1 MSAVLSVMKELE
13 PEYIKIRRYL
23 HQHPELSYNEVNT
36 TEFIKQELTKYG
48 IEVFNNGKFT
58 GVIGVLKGFAPGTT
72 IALRADIDAL
82 PVKENTGL
90 DFASVNEGCCHACGH
105 DLHMTTLLAA
115 ARLLSKYRHQLQ
127 GTVKFFFQPAEEKLG
142 GSETIINN
150 GFLEDVDAIFGIH
163 TWPDVPGGSIG
174 IKKGPMMA
182 GSDSFKITITAP
194 GGHAAHPHKTPD
206 PIAAAAYMI
215 TQLQTIVA
223 RELNPLD
230 SAVITVGKMT
240 AGTAAN
246 IIPSEVVLEGSM
258 RYLLPE
264 TRKKIHESIKRI
276 AEGTALSLR
285 VQAETEIISGCG
297 PVIGTDELVDMVE
310 LSAGKL
316 LGTDKISILPAA
328 SMGSEDFSAY
338 LAKKPGAFFR
348 IGTGTDNPNSHLALH
363 NGKLLFSED
372 AIAAG
377 AVTLCGVAFL
387 FTGSDFSVLE

>member
-1 MSAVLSVMKELE
+1 MSAIQKMMQELE

-23 HQHPELSYNEVNT
+23 HQHPELSFQEENT
-36 TEFIKQELTKYG
+36 TKFIKDELNKYG
-48 IEVFNNGKFT
+48 IEVYDNKGFT
-58 GVIGVLKGFAPGTT
+58 GAVGILHGAMPGKT

-90 DFASVNEGCCHACGH
+90 EFASVNEGCCHACGH
-105 DLHMTTLLAA
+105 DLHMTSLLAA
-115 ARLLSKYRHQLQ
+115 ARLLSKYRQHLH

-150 GFLEDVDAIFGIH
+150 GFLDDVDAVFGVH

-174 IKKGPMMA
+174 IKYGPMMA

-215 TQLQTIVA
+215 TQLQTIVS

-264 TRKKIHESIKRI
+264 TRRQIYESIKRI
-276 AEGTALSLR
+276 ADGTALALR
-285 VQAETEIISGCG
+285 VHAETEIIPGCG
-297 PVIGTDELVDMVE
+297 PVIGADNLVGMIE
-310 LSAGKL
+310 TSAAKL
-316 LGTDKISILPAA
+316 LGNDKVSILPSA
-328 SMGSEDFSAY
+328 SMGSEDFSFY

-348 IGTGTDNPNSHLALH
+348 IGTGMADPNSHLALH

-372 AIAAG
+372 AISAG
-377 AVTLCGVAFL
+377 AVTFCGIVFL
-387 FTGSDFSVLE
+387 FTGSDFSMLE